1 MMPFLARYDQTGY
14 LHRKGFRF
22 SYKGFLASLMA
33 QIFLMRS
40 PYDIQ
45 YYSVIL
51 VVSDKTNKSD
61 NYPNEEKFG
70 RAKRQDNYI
79 NF

>member
-14 LHRKGFRF
+14 LHGKGFGF
-22 SYKGFLASLMA
+22 SYKVFWNL
-33 QIFLMRS
+33 
-40 PYDIQ
+40 YDAIAIRYIQ

-61 NYPNEEKFG
+61 NYPNEEKFD
-70 RAKRQDNYI
+70 RTKRQDNY
-79 NF
+79 NYF